1 MSQNFADTIEK
12 LTKLKEL
19 GIGIAIDDFGKGY
32 SSLHRLELVPFDR
45 IKIDKSI
52 VDDIILKKKKIVI
65 VKTIVSLAKALMA
78 SITAEGVETK
88 EQLDFLKN
96 MDCDEI
102 QGYYY
107 SKPLPKEALEAFLK
121 KE

>member
-1 MSQNFADTIEK
+1 M
-12 LTKLKEL
+12 
-19 GIGIAIDDFGKGY
+19 
-32 SSLHRLELVPFDR
+32 PFDR

-52 VDDIILKKKKIVI
+52 VDDIIFENKKIVI
-65 VKTIVSLAKALMA
+65 VETIVSLAKALRA
-78 SITAEGVETK
+78 DTTAEGVETK

-107 SKPLPKEALEAFLK
+107 SKPLPIKALEEFLK
-121 KE
+121 NE